1 MYLAHSLKPRPSWL
15 SAFVSRVFLGLVLT
29 VLAFMSSGIVS
40 AQAQQPAQFFAKH
53 NQDANVRVEH
63 GPWARLLKKYLK
75 RDSTGLNRFKYRAVT
90 RKDHAALKIYL
101 KGLQATPVTSLNR
114 NVQYAFWINLYNALT
129 VDVLLDH
136 YPVKS
141 IRDIAISPGLFAKG
155 PWGKKLVQ
163 VEGKALSL
171 DDIEHNILRKIW
183 RDKRIHYAV
192 NCASI
197 GCPNLAM
204 KVYTGANINKALK
217 QAAVD
222 YINHPRGVR
231 FEHNRLIISK
241 LYKWYAQ
248 DFGTKAQLFGH
259 LRRYAKPALTKKL
272 MQAPQISSY
281 EYDWALNE

>member
-1 MYLAHSLKPRPSWL
+1 
-15 SAFVSRVFLGLVLT
+15 VC
-29 VLAFMSSGIVS
+29 SS
-40 AQAQQPAQFFAKH
+40 
-53 NQDANVRVEH
+53 D
-63 GPWARLLKKYLK
+63 LLKKYLK
-75 RDSTGLNRFKYRAVT
+75 RDVTGLNRFKYRAVT
-90 RKDHAALKIYL
+90 RKDRAVLKTYL
-101 KGLQATPVTSLNR
+101 EGLQATRVTSLSR

-163 VEGKALSL
+163 VEGRALSL

-183 RDKRIHYAV
+183 HDKRIHYAV

-197 GCPNLAM
+197 GCPNLAL
-204 KVYTGANINKALK
+204 KVYTGANIHKHLEKA
-217 QAAVD
+217 AAD

-231 FEHNRLIISK
+231 IEQSRLIISK
-241 LYKWYAQ
+241 LYKWYGS

-259 LRRYAKPALTKKL
+259 LRRYAKPALARKL
-272 MQAPQISSY
+272 AQATQISSY

>member
-1 MYLAHSLKPRPSWL
+1 MYLAHSLKSPPSRL
-15 SAFVSRVFLGLVLT
+15 LILARRVFLGLVLN
-29 VLAFMSSGIVS
+29 VLAFMSSSIVS

-53 NQDANVRVEH
+53 NQDAKLRVEH
-63 GPWARLLKKYLK
+63 SPWARLLQKYLK
-75 RDSTGLNRFKYRAVT
+75 RDPTGLNRFKYRAVT
-90 RKDHAALKIYL
+90 RKDHAALKTYL
-101 KGLQATPVTSLNR
+101 KQLQATPVTSLNK

-163 VEGKALSL
+163 VEGQALSL

-183 RDKRIHYAV
+183 RDARIHYAV

-217 QAAVD
+217 HAAVD

-231 FEHNRLIISK
+231 FEGNRLIISK
-241 LYKWYAQ
+241 LYKWYAS
-248 DFGTKAQLFGH
+248 DFGTKAQLFSH
-259 LRRYAKPALTKKL
+259 LRRYAKPALAKNL
-272 MQAPQISSY
+272 MQASQISSY